1 MGNST
6 NANNIFRKLRLLLS
20 RDRFRAELDEEMAFH
35 RAEAEK
41 DFLADG
47 KSPEAAR
54 RAAMLQFGNPVK
66 LKEKSQEAV
75 AFRIETVAQDL
86 SFAMRQLRRNPGF
99 AATAI
104 FILALG
110 IGASVAIFAFVDAAL
125 IQSLPYHDPSRLVDV
140 TESIQSY
147 DVRANL
153 SYPDYLDW
161 KRRNSVFSSL
171 DIYNGNGF
179 LMSTPDGPK
188 PMSGVRVSDGFFK
201 TLGVTPILGR
211 DFRPGEDL
219 PGTADNVILSYVGWQ
234 RFFGGRTDVIGTKVT
249 LSGVPNTIIGVLPE
263 SFDFA
268 PTGGA
273 QFWAPFHAQGTC
285 DPNRACHNL
294 NGIARLK
301 DGVTIATALAQMQ
314 SIAAQLEREYPG
326 SNRGQGAFVESLA
339 AGLVGDYRPI
349 LLTLL
354 TGAALLLIIA
364 CINVASL
371 MLVRSESRR
380 REFAL
385 RGALGASRARLIRQ
399 FVAEGALLTGL
410 GLLLGVGAAYA
421 GTKLL
426 RGLVPINM
434 AWRMPFL
441 RGVGLN
447 AHVLAF
453 AAIVAAIALC
463 LFAVTPMLRLP
474 AISMR
479 EGLQDGGHGSASRLW
494 RRLGA
499 NLVTAEL
506 AVAVVLLCG
515 AGLLGKSFYRLL
527 HVVVNFHPDHLAM
540 IRVFL
545 PKTLYPSDQSIIT
558 LQQRILARVRG
569 LPGVQSAGMTT
580 VAPLSYN
587 GNTDW
592 IRFVGRPY
600 NGEHNEVNERDV
612 SAGFIPTLQARLL
625 RGRLFTD
632 EESKNGHKLVI
643 INQKLADIYY
653 PGQDPIGQHFGDD
666 GLAPDSIK
674 EVIGVVDNIKE
685 GALDSEMMPA
695 VYYPIF
701 QNEDHLFTLLVRT
714 SQSESSLL
722 PMLASTIHSVDPG
735 LGVVDPSTME
745 EYIRSSPTAYL
756 HQSCAWLV
764 GGFALVALVLSVVGL
779 YGVVAYSVA
788 QRTREIGVRIA
799 LGAPRGSVYAMVLKE
814 AGWLTTIGISMGLVA
829 SVGAATLVR
838 KLLFGTSAWD
848 AATLTSVAIVLGGA
862 AMLASFLP
870 ARRAAGVNPVEALR
884 AE

>member
-1 MGNST
+1 MGIAGNSRG
-6 NANNIFRKLRLLLS
+6 FSRKLLLLIR
-20 RDRFRAELDEEMAFH
+20 RDRFRSELSEEMAFH
-35 RAEAEK
+35 RIEREQELEAEGMTPK
-41 DFLADG
+41 QAHRA
-47 KSPEAAR
+47 AAR
-54 RAAMLQFGNPVK
+54 EFGNLEQ
-66 LKEKSQEAV
+66 LKERSTEAIG
-75 AFRIETVAQDL
+75 FRFEIVFQDL
-86 SFAMRQLRRNPGF
+86 RFALRQLRRNPGF

-125 IQSLPYHDPSRLVDV
+125 IQPLPYRDPARLMDV

-161 KRRNSVFSSL
+161 KRRNTVFDSL

-201 TLGVTPILGR
+201 TLGVNPLLGR

-219 PGTADNVILSYVGWQ
+219 PGTADIVILSYRGWQ
-234 RFFGGRTDVIGTKVT
+234 KFFGGRRDVIGTKVT
-249 LSGVPNTIIGVLPE
+249 LNGTPNTIIGVLPE

-273 QFWAPFHAQGTC
+273 QFWAPFHAQQGC
-285 DPNRACHNL
+285 DLNRACHNL
-294 NGIARLK
+294 NGIARLRN
-301 DGVTIATALAQMQ
+301 GVALPTALAEMQ
-314 SIAAQLEREYPG
+314 SIASQLEREFPG

-339 AGLVGDYRPI
+339 EGIVGDYRSI

-354 TGAALLLIIA
+354 AGAGLLLAIA

-371 MLVRSESRR
+371 LLVRSESRR

-385 RGALGASRARLIRQ
+385 RGALGATHTRLIRQ
-399 FVAEGALLTGL
+399 FVAEGALVTGL
-410 GLLLGVGAAYA
+410 GTLLGVAAAYA
-421 GTKLL
+421 GMKLL

-447 AHVLAF
+447 PHVLAF
-453 AAIVAAIALC
+453 AAVVAAVALC
-463 LFAVTPMLRLP
+463 LFAMTPMLRLP
-474 AISMR
+474 SISMR
-479 EGLQDGGHGSASRLW
+479 EGLNEGGHGSAGRLW

-499 NLVTAEL
+499 NLVIVEL
-506 AVAVVLLCG
+506 AVAVVLLSG
-515 AGLLGKSFYRLL
+515 AGLLGKSFHRLL
-527 HVVVNFHPDHLAM
+527 HVEVNFHPDHLAM
-540 IRVFL
+540 VRVFL
-545 PKTLYPSDQSIIT
+545 PRQLYPTDQSLIT
-558 LQQRILARVRG
+558 VQQQILERVRA

-612 SAGFIPTLQARLL
+612 SGDFIPTLQARLL

-632 EESKNGHKLVI
+632 AESLKGHKLVI

-653 PGQDPIGQHFGDD
+653 PDQNPIGQHFGDD
-666 GLAPDSIK
+666 GLSPDSIK

-695 VYYPIF
+695 VYYPIY
-701 QNEDHLFTLLVRT
+701 QNDDHLFVLIART

-722 PMLASTIHSVDPG
+722 PTLASTIHSVDPG
-735 LGVVDPSTME
+735 LGIVDPSTME
-745 EYIRSSPTAYL
+745 DYMRSSPTAYL
-756 HQSCAWLV
+756 HQSSAWLA
-764 GGFALVALVLSVVGL
+764 GGFACVALLLGVVGL

-788 QRTREIGVRIA
+788 QRTREIGVRMA
-799 LGAPRGSVYAMVLKE
+799 LGAPRGSVYALVLKE
-814 AGWLTTIGISMGLVA
+814 AGWLAGIGIALGLVS
-829 SVGAATLVR
+829 SVGAATLMR
-838 KLLFGTSAWD
+838 KLLFGTAVWD
-848 AATLTSVAIVLGGA
+848 AGTLACVALVLGGA
-862 AMLASFLP
+862 AMLASYLP
-870 ARRAAGVNPVEALR
+870 ARRAAGVNPVQALR

>member
-1 MGNST
+1 MS
-6 NANNIFRKLRLLLS
+6 KLLLRLALLLR
-20 RDRFRAELDEEMAFH
+20 RDRFRSELDEEMVFH
-35 RAEAEK
+35 RAERQRE
-41 DFLADG
+41 L
-47 KSPEAAR
+47 EAAGMSAKQAR
-54 RAAMLQFGNPVK
+54 KTAALEFGNLEQ
-66 LKEKSQEAV
+66 LKERSTEAIG
-75 AFRIETVAQDL
+75 FRFETVLQDL
-86 SFAMRQLRRNPGF
+86 RFATRQLRRNPGF

-125 IQSLPYHDPSRLVDV
+125 IQPLPYRDPARLVDV

-161 KRRNSVFSSL
+161 KRRNTVFSSL
-171 DIYNGNGF
+171 DVYNGNGF
-179 LMSTPDGPK
+179 LMNTPDGPK

-201 TLGVTPILGR
+201 TLGVTPVLGR

-219 PGTADNVILSYVGWQ
+219 PGTADIVILSYRGWKQ
-234 RFFGGRTDVIGTKVT
+234 ISGGRADVIGTKVT
-249 LSGVPNTIIGVLPE
+249 LNGTPYTIIGVLPE

-273 QFWAPFHAQGTC
+273 QFWTPFHAQPGC
-285 DPNRACHNL
+285 DLNRSCHNL

-301 DGVTIATALAQMQ
+301 DDITVAAALSQMQ
-314 SIAAQLEREYPG
+314 SVAAQLEREYPG

-339 AGLVGDYRPI
+339 EGLVGDYRPI

-354 TGAALLLIIA
+354 AGAALLLVIA

-371 MLVRSESRR
+371 LLVRSESRR

-385 RGALGASRARLIRQ
+385 RGALGASRTRLIRQ
-399 FVAEGALLTGL
+399 FVAEGSLLTAL
-410 GLLLGVGAAYA
+410 GALLGVGAAYA
-421 GTKLL
+421 SMRLL

-441 RGVGLN
+441 RTVGLN
-447 AHVLAF
+447 SHVLAF
-453 AAIVAAIALC
+453 AGVVATIALC
-463 LFAVTPMLRLP
+463 LFAVSPMLRLP
-474 AISMR
+474 AASMR
-479 EGLQDGGHGSASRLW
+479 EGLQEGGHGSAGRLW

-527 HVVVNFHPDHLAM
+527 HVEVNFHPDHLAM

-545 PKTLYPSDQSIIT
+545 PKPLYPNDQTVIT
-558 LQQRILARVRG
+558 LQQQILARVRA

-612 SAGFIPTLQARLL
+612 TADFIPTLQARLL

-632 EESKNGHKLVI
+632 SESLNVHKVVV

-653 PGQDPIGQHFGDD
+653 PGQNPIGQHFGDD
-666 GLAPDSIK
+666 GLSPDSIK

-695 VYYPIF
+695 VYYPLF
-701 QNEDHLFTLLVRT
+701 QSEDHLVTLIVRT

-722 PMLASTIHSVDPG
+722 PTLATIIHSIDPG
-735 LGVVDPSTME
+735 LGIVDPSTME
-745 EYIRSSPTAYL
+745 EYMRSSPTAYL
-756 HQSCAWLV
+756 HQSSAWLV
-764 GGFALVALVLSVVGL
+764 GGFASVALLLAVVGL
-779 YGVVAYSVA
+779 YGVIAYSVA
-788 QRTREIGVRIA
+788 QRTREIGVRMA

-814 AGWLTTIGISMGLVA
+814 AGWLTAIGISLGLIA
-829 SVGAATLVR
+829 SVGAATLMR
-838 KLLFGTSAWD
+838 GLLFGTAAWD
-848 AATLTSVAIVLGGA
+848 AGTLASVALVLGGA
-862 AMLASFLP
+862 AMLASYLP
-870 ARRAAGVNPVEALR
+870 ARRAASVNPVQALR